1 MIGDKG
7 TDVDGLAGLVDHE
20 SALTFI
26 LPLVPGVYPV
36 DLFEHI
42 WAVDRLQRL
51 GIISRYFQP
60 EIKECINYVSR
71 YWTHK
76 GICWARNSKVYDIDD
91 SAMGFRLL
99 RLHGHEVSADVFQHF
114 KKGGEFCCF
123 GRQSTQ
129 AVTGMLNLYRAS
141 QVLFPGEKILED
153 AKQFSSNFLRERQ
166 AANQLFD
173 KWIIMKDL
181 SGEVGYALQ
190 FPWYASLPRVETRFY
205 LEQYGGQDDVWIGK
219 TLYRY

>member
-1 MIGDKG
+1 
-7 TDVDGLAGLVDHE
+7 
-20 SALTFI
+20 
-26 LPLVPGVYPV
+26 
-36 DLFEHI
+36 
-42 WAVDRLQRL
+42 
-51 GIISRYFQP
+51 
-60 EIKECINYVSR
+60 

-76 GICWARNSKVYDIDD
+76 GICWARNSDVYDIDD

-114 KKGGEFCCF
+114 EKGGEFFCI
-123 GRQSTQ
+123 GGQSTQ
-129 AVTGMLNLYRAS
+129 AVTGMFNLYRAS

-153 AKQFSSNFLRERQ
+153 AKQFSSNYLRKRQ

-219 TLYRY
+219 TLY